1 MPKGKS
7 STRKNISRR
16 NGGKAFRTKSSK
28 KSVSRKIKGGYIY
41 DKTIRN
47 SVLAKSAKSA
57 KSSVRSSSSV
67 NRKKE
72 SIHSAHK

>member
-47 SVLAKSAKSA
+47 SVLAKSAKS
-57 KSSVRSSSSV
+57 SVRTSDSV